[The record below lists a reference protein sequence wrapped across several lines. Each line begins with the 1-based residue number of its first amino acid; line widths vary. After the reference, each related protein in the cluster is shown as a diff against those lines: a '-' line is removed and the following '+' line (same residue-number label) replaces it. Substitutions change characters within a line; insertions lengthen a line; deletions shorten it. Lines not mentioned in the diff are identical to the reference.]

1 MLLICTYF
9 YKKQELFL
17 QNFNVNLNYEREKNE
32 IKI

>member
-1 MLLICTYF
+1 MHFF